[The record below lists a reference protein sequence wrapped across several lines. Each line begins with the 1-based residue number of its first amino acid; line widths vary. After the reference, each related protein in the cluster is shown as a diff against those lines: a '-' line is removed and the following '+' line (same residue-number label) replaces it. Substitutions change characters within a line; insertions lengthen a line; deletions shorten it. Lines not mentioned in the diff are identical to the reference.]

1 MTAPARLP
9 APVRVAAGVLAATAA
24 LVVLEIGGRLVP
36 GARPAVAAVGDLV
49 IDLTPPW
56 LRDAGIRAF
65 GTADKAVLL
74 AAVALAV
81 AALAAV
87 TGLLAARRPR
97 LGDAAVAALG
107 ALAVAA
113 QLGAAGGGAA
123 GSGAAGPLL
132 TSGLAAL
139 VGALLLRWLLRRPAH
154 RRRRIVPAATRSP
167 RATAG
172 PAWDRRGFLLRAT
185 VVATGVALGGGVVRV
200 LDASAAGRRLRALVR
215 LPEPTV
221 AAPGRAVAAE
231 LGIPGL
237 SPVLTPTGEFYRI
250 DTALRVPQ
258 VDVSTWAL
266 TVGGDVARP
275 LRLTYEDLLAMP
287 QVEADITLQCVSN
300 EVGGDLVGTARWQ
313 GVLLADVL
321 RAAGAGDGADQVVG
335 RSVDGF
341 TAGFPL
347 SVALDGRTALIAVGM
362 NGEPLPAAHGYP
374 ARLVVPG
381 LYGYVSATKWLAS
394 IELTTLT
401 GFDGYWVPR
410 GWSKLGPIK
419 IASRIDV
426 PAPEAAVPA
435 GDAVAAGV
443 AWAPTRG
450 IRSVEVRIDDGAWQ
464 PAQLAPALSQDTWVQ
479 WRLSWRAEPGEHVLT
494 VRATDDDGQVQT
506 DVVATPRPDGATGL
520 HAVRVLAAARTGG
533 TATERRRG

>member
-36 GARPAVAAVGDLV
+36 GARPAVAAVGDIV

-113 QLGAAGGGAA
+113 QLGAAGGGAV
-123 GSGAAGPLL
+123 GLLL

-139 VGALLLRWLLRRPAH
+139 IGALLLRWLLRRSAH
-154 RRRRIVPAATRSP
+154 RRRRILPAAVHSPPATRSP
-167 RATAG
+167 PGTVG
-172 PAWDRRGFLLRAT
+172 PTWNRRVFLLRAT
-185 VVATGVALGGGVVRV
+185 VVAAGVALGGGVVRV
-200 LDASAAGRRLRALVR
+200 LDASAAGRRLAALVR

-221 AAPGRAVAAE
+221 AAPGRTVQAE
-231 LGIPGL
+231 FGIPGL
-237 SPVLTPTGEFYRI
+237 SPVLTPNGAFYRI
-250 DTALRVPQ
+250 DTALLVPQ
-258 VDVSTWAL
+258 VDVSAWTL

-275 LRLTYEDLLAMP
+275 LRLTYDDLLAMP
-287 QVEADITLQCVSN
+287 QVEVDITLQCVSN

-313 GVLLADVL
+313 GVLLADLL
-321 RAAGAGDGADQVVG
+321 RAADAGDGADQVVG

-341 TAGFPL
+341 TAGFPM
-347 SVALDGRTALIAVGM
+347 SVALDGRTALVAVGM

-381 LYGYVSATKWLAS
+381 LYGYVSATKWLTS
-394 IELTTLT
+394 IELTTLA

-435 GDAVAAGV
+435 GDAVVAGV

-450 IRSVEVRIDDGAWQ
+450 IGSVEIRIDDGAWQ

-494 VRATDDDGQVQT
+494 VRATADDGQVQT

-520 HAVRVLAAARTGG
+520 HAVRVRAVSF
-533 TATERRRG
+533 